1 MYKTLTCMSAHS
13 FVIPSIFHHNAG
25 PTSGRLD
32 VTCTDQQQ
40 KKHYV
45 PVEKSFKISPGKT
58 LTVSLYF
65 SIYVIDVTLL
75 VIQK

>member
-1 MYKTLTCMSAHS
+1 MSAHS

-45 PVEKSFKISPGKT
+45 HIWE
-58 LTVSLYF
+58 
-65 SIYVIDVTLL
+65 
-75 VIQK
+75 VIQNQSWKNSHCESLFLNLCR